1 MRRKILLS
9 LIGVLILA
17 GCGSDSA
24 GQGFARDDLQSI
36 LASEWQVFSEGKTN
50 FGGGLAMQ
58 ILSPKGA
65 YFISAGMG
73 GNVDNT
79 YRFRTASVTKTF
91 TAAAVM
97 LLHQQEKLNIDD
109 RITASIPGTN
119 TPYVPN
125 TTDYDIP
132 NKDAIT
138 IRMILMHRAG
148 IFDLSN
154 NVIADNA
161 ASHNEP
167 YVNQNYFGYRL
178 AQDANHLFTF
188 DELFSVIARDKQR
201 AFEPPGSQ
209 YDYSDTGYC
218 LLGLI
223 IERVSGKSY
232 GDFVRDELLAP
243 NNLLNST
250 LPSQGS
256 DQTLPPPFMPGY
268 LWVNET
274 LTDVTLSNMT
284 PYVANGNMITTPLD
298 LAAWAKRL
306 FTGKAGLTMETVEM
320 MKAGLPS
327 SGNSTYGLGVNFSKE
342 AGYGHDGKHIG
353 YMTMMYYIPEKDV
366 AYVILSN
373 VWDFGHQIDSL
384 MAQDRFMTDTVGKII
399 ARMGL

>member
-1 MRRKILLS
+1 MRKKILPA
-9 LIGVLILA
+9 LIAMMFLA
-17 GCGSDSA
+17 GCGSGS
-24 GQGFARDDLQSI
+24 GGPEFTQEDLQKI
-36 LASEWQVFSEGKTN
+36 LASEWQVFSRDKTN

-58 ILSPKGA
+58 IISPKGA
-65 YFISAGMG
+65 YFISTGMG
-73 GNVDNT
+73 EHVDNT

-97 LLHQQEKLNIDD
+97 LLHQRGKLNIEDK
-109 RITASIPGTN
+109 ITANIPNTN

-125 TTDYDIP
+125 STDYDIP
-132 NKDAIT
+132 NKDEIT

-154 NVIADNA
+154 NSIVDNA

-178 AQDANHLFTF
+178 AQDANHSFTF
-188 DELFSVIARDKQR
+188 DELFGVIARDKQY

-232 GDFVRDELLAP
+232 EDFVRDELLAP
-243 NNLLNST
+243 NNLLNTT
-250 LPSQGS
+250 LPWQGS
-256 DQTLPPPFMPGY
+256 DQTLPAPFVPGY
-268 LWVNET
+268 LWMNGT
-274 LTDVTLSNMT
+274 LIDVTLSNMT

-298 LAAWAKRL
+298 LATWAKLL
-306 FTGKAGLTMETVEM
+306 FTGKAGVTIDTVEM

-327 SGNSTYGLGVNFSKE
+327 GGSSAYGLGVNFSKKT
-342 AGYGHDGKHIG
+342 GYGHDGKHIG
-353 YMTMMYYIPEKDV
+353 YMTMMYYIPEKDI
-366 AYVILSN
+366 AYVIFSN
-373 VWDFGHQIDSL
+373 VWDYGNLIDSL
-384 MAQDRFMTDTVGKII
+384 LVQDLLMTDAVGKIFS
-399 ARMGL
+399 RMGL